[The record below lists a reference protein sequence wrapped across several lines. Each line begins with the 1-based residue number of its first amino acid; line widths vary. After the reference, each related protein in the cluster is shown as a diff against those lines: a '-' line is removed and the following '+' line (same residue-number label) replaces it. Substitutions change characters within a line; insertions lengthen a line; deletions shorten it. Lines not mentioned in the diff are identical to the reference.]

1 MLEYNIELLKGVDG
15 SFEEEFN
22 KQAKLVEFKKGDNL
36 FLDGQLLENFY
47 FVISGKVKS
56 YQLNLDN
63 AREQTIFIYRKGD
76 MFDTIILLDGKSHD
90 VMYEVLEDAT
100 LAQVP
105 LEKVREWIETNS
117 IFNQKFFPYLASQM
131 RHVEELATDLSLYD
145 TSHRLIKL
153 LLQSLD
159 PENIQKYNLIHSLSH
174 SEIAKLI
181 GSVRQVVERHLKKLK
196 LSGIIETN
204 KKHIDIKQINRL
216 IEKL

>member
-1 MLEYNIELLKGVDG
+1 MLEYDIELLKDVDS
-15 SFEEEFN
+15 SFEDEFN
-22 KQAKLVEFKKGDNL
+22 RHSKLVKFKKGESL
-36 FLDGQLLENFY
+36 FLDGQLLEYFY
-47 FVISGKVKS
+47 FVISGKIKS

-105 LEKVREWIETNS
+105 LVKVREWIETNS
-117 IFNQKFFPYLASQM
+117 VFNQKFFPYLASQM
-131 RHVEELATDLSLYD
+131 RYIEELATDLSLYD

-159 PENIQKYNLIHSLSH
+159 PANIQKYNLIHSLSN

-196 LSGIIETN
+196 LAGIIETN
-204 KKHIDIKQINRL
+204 KKHIDIKQIDKL
-216 IEKL
+216 LEKL